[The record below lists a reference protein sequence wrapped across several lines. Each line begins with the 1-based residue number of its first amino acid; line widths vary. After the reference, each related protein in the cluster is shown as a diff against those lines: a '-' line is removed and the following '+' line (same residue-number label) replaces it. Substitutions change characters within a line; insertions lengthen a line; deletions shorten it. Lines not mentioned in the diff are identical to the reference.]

1 MARFAGRAEAGLFRP
16 ALKWL
21 LKDVERGSARKAA
34 GNLHLDRRIPQGFT
48 ERGFKRF
55 ARGARQLRARSG
67 LPEGELV
74 AHGSRVRGTARAA
87 SDIDVAL
94 RVDDKTFFDLAE
106 KSLSRAHPGT
116 KLRASMLKRI
126 NGNGQL
132 SSFDLGPEFQRMRRE
147 LMDSES
153 PFKVQFSVLRQGG
166 KLDNGPWL
174 SL

>member
-1 MARFAGRAEAGLFRP
+1 MAKSAGRLEAGLFKP

-21 LKDVERGSARKAA
+21 VKNVERGSARRVA
-34 GNLHLDRRIPQGFT
+34 GDLHLGRRVPQGFT
-48 ERGFKRF
+48 ERGFRRF
-55 ARGARQLRARSG
+55 ARGARQLCRRSG
-67 LPEGELV
+67 LPEGELL

-106 KSLSRAHPGT
+106 NALSRAHPGT

-153 PFKVQFSVLRQGG
+153 PFKVQFSVLRRGG

-174 SL
+174 PL

>member
-1 MARFAGRAEAGLFRP
+1 MAKFTGRVEAGLFRP

-21 LKDVERGSARKAA
+21 VKDVERGSARRVARD
-34 GNLHLDRRIPQGFT
+34 LHLDRRIPQGFT

-55 ARGARQLRARSG
+55 ARGARQLQRQSG
-67 LPEGELV
+67 LPEGELA
-74 AHGSRVRGTARAA
+74 AHGSRIRGTARAA

-94 RVDDKTFFDLAE
+94 RVDEKTFFNLAE
-106 KSLSRAHPGT
+106 KALSRARPGT
-116 KLRASMLKRI
+116 RLRTSMLKRI

-132 SSFDLGPEFQRMRRE
+132 SSFDLGPEFQRMRRG

-153 PFKVQFSVLRQGG
+153 PFKVQFSVLRKGG

-174 SL
+174 PL